1 MTSTGPASLRVSRRT
16 QRTATFG
23 ACLLLGVAAWLTP
36 ATAARSA
43 LGATMRARS
52 LKLADAKGTAALF
65 AGDAVS
71 AVLLF
76 TPDHVPS
83 NEALDAAE
91 RCRTALGE
99 APVRWLALVSD
110 RYTRADLQQTLA
122 RPGRMLNVAFDGGD
136 EVYAELKVAVRPT
149 AAVIDR
155 SGRLV
160 DWQPY
165 TTVGFGDKLC
175 ARVRHAAG
183 LLDDAGLDAVLNPR
197 RADRPDP
204 DMARAQR
211 YLKLAE
217 RLFATGKLD
226 LSEDAVRKAL
236 AAHEPVAAAHTL
248 LGTILKARGDCPA
261 ALVAFERAL
270 ALAPNEP
277 AAIAGRAAC
286 RKE

>member
-52 LKLADAKGTAALF
+52 LQLADAKGTAALF

-136 EVYAELKVAVRPT
+136 EVYAELAVPTVAALVTAGAQSVLLAGRPGELE
-149 AAVIDR
+149 APLR
-155 SGRLV
+155 
-160 DWQPY
+160 
-165 TTVGFGDKLC
+165 
-175 ARVRHAAG
+175 
-183 LLDDAGLDAVLNPR
+183 DAGLKIELHDDNFPQNALDQVWLTEVGRLRWYVLTRDERIRYRRLEADAVRNARVGMFVVVSKNLTGPHTAQIIVNALGRIQRFISSHR
-197 RADRPDP
+197 RPFIAKIYRDGHV
-204 DMARAQR
+204 
-211 YLKLAE
+211 E
-217 RLFATGKLD
+217 KLD
-226 LSEDAVRKAL
+226 LSS
-236 AAHEPVAAAHTL
+236 
-248 LGTILKARGDCPA
+248 
-261 ALVAFERAL
+261 
-270 ALAPNEP
+270 
-277 AAIAGRAAC
+277 
-286 RKE
+286 